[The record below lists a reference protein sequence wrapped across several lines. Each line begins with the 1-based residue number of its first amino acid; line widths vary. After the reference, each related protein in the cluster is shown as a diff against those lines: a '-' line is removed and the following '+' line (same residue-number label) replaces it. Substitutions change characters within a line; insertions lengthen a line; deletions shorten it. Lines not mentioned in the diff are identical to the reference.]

1 MPDHNI
7 PFLTVTAKGGWYGYR
22 RRIPKQVRHLFENKT
37 EWIKSLKTKNLDIAQ
52 LELRK
57 INEWYEHRIA
67 SNGGTKKIKSQLP
80 RERVR
85 TVVTDLR
92 ETGLH
97 PEDQPEINVHSNP
110 EEISKLLTDTL
121 EIQLLQIQFQD
132 GKISITEL
140 KERVA
145 ALKLEHTALYKL
157 KKFGSERRKLKES
170 LNYKYIDM
178 DRMNSESIDPNIDCD
193 AEDYAI
199 PQLVWDE
206 SDPEVIRYRVMCG
219 ENLLPDPTW
228 QNALDD
234 YLKRNLKI
242 KLRNPE
248 QKQKHETATIS
259 LAEKLAT
266 AFSLGMDTPMKDVE
280 QFMIEDFAE
289 TVWPNI
295 STRVRNLRTL
305 RAVWRSWDRNNQRQ
319 KIEFDPFVAVIQD
332 NQGRIPLHETNRR
345 SFTPEEFQHFYTSI
359 LDEPNGEIKLIGLI
373 MAYCGAPTGEAG
385 GLQRQDVMVSGAV
398 PYIWFRNHKE
408 RIMGKKRLE
417 RIIPLVDPLLGLLM
431 DYLNGIDLKKTD
443 PIFPT
448 YGVGRHSSSERS
460 KKLNKHIM
468 NMRSHHDDS
477 QLSPYSLRHTFKD
490 RAAMARDP
498 SSVTEYLMGHRT
510 KQSSAI
516 HRSYGTGLP
525 PQELVKWMVAIQEV
539 TEHGHFHGDDL
550 G

>member
-22 RRIPKQVRHLFENKT
+22 RRIPKQVRHLFDNKS
-37 EWIKSLKTKNLDIAQ
+37 EWIKSFKTKRLDIAQ

-57 INEWYEHRIA
+57 MNEWYEHRIA
-67 SNGGTKKIKSQLP
+67 SNGGTEKIKSQLP
-80 RERVR
+80 REQVR
-85 TVVTDLR
+85 TVVTDLLER
-92 ETGLH
+92 GLH
-97 PEDQPEINVHSNP
+97 PDDQPEINVHSKP
-110 EEISKLLTDTL
+110 EEISKLLNDTL
-121 EIQLLQIQFQD
+121 EVQLLQIQFQK
-132 GKISITEL
+132 GKISIIEL
-140 KERVA
+140 NEKVA
-145 ALKLEHTALYKL
+145 ALNLENTALYKL

-170 LNYKYIDM
+170 LSYKYLDM
-178 DRMNSESIDPNIDCD
+178 QRMNAESIDPNIDCD
-193 AEDYAI
+193 SNDYVP

-206 SDPEVIRYRVMCG
+206 TDPEVIRYRVMCG

-234 YLKRNLKI
+234 YLRRNLTI

-248 QKQKHETATIS
+248 QIQKHENATIS
-259 LAEKLAT
+259 LAQKLAT
-266 AFSLGMDTPMKDVE
+266 AFPKGMNTPMKDVE
-280 QFMIEDFAE
+280 TYMVEEFAA
-289 TVWPNI
+289 VAWHNY

-319 KIEFDPFVAVIQD
+319 RIEFDPFVTIIQD

-345 SFTPEEFQHFYTSI
+345 SFTPEEFQHFCTSI
-359 LDEPNGEIKLIGLI
+359 LDEPNNEIKLIGMI

-385 GLQRQDVMVSGAV
+385 GLQRQDVMVNGAV
-398 PYIWFRNHKE
+398 PYIWFRDHKD

-417 RIIPLVDPLLGLLM
+417 RIVPLIDPLLGFLS
-431 DYLNGIDLKKTD
+431 DYLSEVELNKDD

-490 RAAMARDP
+490 RAAMARVP

>member
-1 MPDHNI
+1 MNGDPGRIRTCNLPLRRGLLYPVEPLSHSFVFACIVGLVNHFTCYESTNKIEIRYTKQIKAIHTVPDHNI

-132 GKISITEL
+132 GKISVTEL

-145 ALKLEHTALYKL
+145 ALNLEHTALYKL

-178 DRMNSESIDPNIDCD
+178 DRMNIESIDPNIDCD

-228 QNALDD
+228 
-234 YLKRNLKI
+234 
-242 KLRNPE
+242 
-248 QKQKHETATIS
+248 
-259 LAEKLAT
+259 
-266 AFSLGMDTPMKDVE
+266 
-280 QFMIEDFAE
+280 
-289 TVWPNI
+289 
-295 STRVRNLRTL
+295 
-305 RAVWRSWDRNNQRQ
+305 
-319 KIEFDPFVAVIQD
+319 
-332 NQGRIPLHETNRR
+332 
-345 SFTPEEFQHFYTSI
+345 
-359 LDEPNGEIKLIGLI
+359 
-373 MAYCGAPTGEAG
+373 
-385 GLQRQDVMVSGAV
+385 
-398 PYIWFRNHKE
+398 
-408 RIMGKKRLE
+408 
-417 RIIPLVDPLLGLLM
+417 
-431 DYLNGIDLKKTD
+431 
-443 PIFPT
+443 
-448 YGVGRHSSSERS
+448 
-460 KKLNKHIM
+460 
-468 NMRSHHDDS
+468 
-477 QLSPYSLRHTFKD
+477 
-490 RAAMARDP
+490 
-498 SSVTEYLMGHRT
+498 
-510 KQSSAI
+510 
-516 HRSYGTGLP
+516 
-525 PQELVKWMVAIQEV
+525 
-539 TEHGHFHGDDL
+539 
-550 G
+550 

>member
-37 EWIKSLKTKNLDIAQ
+37 EWIKSFKTKNLDIAQ

-67 SNGGTKKIKSQLP
+67 SNGGTKKIKGQLP
-80 RERVR
+80 REQVR
-85 TVVTDLR
+85 AVVTDLF

-97 PEDQPEINVHSNP
+97 PDDQPEINVHSARSDVLDMTK
-110 EEISKLLTDTL
+110 ETL
-121 EIQLLQIQFQD
+121 DAAIA
-132 GKISITEL
+132 
-140 KERVA
+140 KERWNKGEIDQHEYLA
-145 ALKLEHTALYKL
+145 
-157 KKFGSERRKLKES
+157 S
-170 LNYKYIDM
+170 LNSINGGKLWRLVSFQEQRAFLLNHLRKKYTDHSQLEGLGPILETD
-178 DRMNSESIDPNIDCD
+178 
-193 AEDYAI
+193 DYI
-199 PQLVWDE
+199 PPQLVWDE
-206 SDPEVIRYRVMCG
+206 TDPEVIRYRVMCG

-234 YLKRNLKI
+234 YLRRNLTI

-248 QKQKHETATIS
+248 QIQKHENATIS
-259 LAEKLAT
+259 LAQKLAT
-266 AFSLGMDTPMKDVE
+266 AFPKGMNTPMKDVE
-280 QFMIEDFAE
+280 TYMVEEFAA
-289 TVWPNI
+289 VAWPNY

-319 KIEFDPFVAVIQD
+319 RIEFDPFVTIIHD
-332 NQGRIPLHETNRR
+332 NQGRIQLHETNRR
-345 SFTPEEFQHFYTSI
+345 SFTPEEFQHFCTSI
-359 LDEPNGEIKLIGLI
+359 LDEPNNEIKLIGMI

-385 GLQRQDVMVSGAV
+385 GLQRQDVMVNGAV
-398 PYIWFRNHKE
+398 PYIWFRDHKD

-417 RIIPLVDPLLGLLM
+417 RIVPLIDPLLSFLS
-431 DYLNGIDLKKTD
+431 DYLSKVELNKDDL
-443 PIFPT
+443 IFPT

-490 RAAMARDP
+490 RAAMARVP